1 MTKSRMRRT
10 GSGYKASVGWVTR
23 PGTGKP
29 DAHSERHAGKS
40 DAAGRR
46 RHVLPREVSNSVQNT
61 GLPSRVTE
69 WEGAGEVS
77 RSHSSSGASRPLRRA
92 ESSIAG
98 SRLMGP
104 MADSAGNSATS
115 YRVAWA
121 TMQQRGGTD
130 LLYWWRLL
138 PSTALNRKR
147 ALAAYAALPIEE
159 TAVYVKYVRWC
170 GRTGP

>member
-1 MTKSRMRRT
+1 MRRT
-10 GSGYKASVGWVTR
+10 ASGYEASMGRVTR
-23 PGTGKP
+23 PGTGTP

-46 RHVLPREVSNSVQNT
+46 RHVLPREISSSVQMT
-61 GLPSRVTE
+61 GLPSRATG

-77 RSHSSSGASRPLRRA
+77 RSHSSSGTTIPLRRA

-98 SRLMGP
+98 SRLMEP

-121 TMQQRGGTD
+121 TVQQRGGTD

-138 PSTALNRKR
+138 PFTVLHRKR
-147 ALAAYAALPIEE
+147 ALAAHAALSIEE
-159 TAVYVKYVRWC
+159 TAVYDKYVRWC